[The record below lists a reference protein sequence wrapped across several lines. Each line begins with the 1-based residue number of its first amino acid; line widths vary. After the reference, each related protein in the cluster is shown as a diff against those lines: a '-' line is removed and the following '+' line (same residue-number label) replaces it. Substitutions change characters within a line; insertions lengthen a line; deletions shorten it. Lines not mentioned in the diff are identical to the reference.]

1 VLLDKKRILL
11 IGSNGLLGSQLYLK
25 SSYFSEFLGTH
36 YKTVSNSNSVFLD
49 VTDID
54 SVYSLV
60 LEFKPNV
67 IINCSAYTNVDKAE
81 LNKKNVRDV
90 NVLGLQNIIKSSS
103 IDTKI
108 VHISSDY
115 VFDGE
120 KGDYK
125 ESDPTHPVNYYG
137 KTKLESENI
146 LKGANRSFIIY
157 RPNVLYSDDINSLS
171 FFSWVLK
178 SLKNNKEIKVVDD
191 QISNPI
197 YIADFV
203 DVILDSLLMG
213 YEGVLHIGS
222 EDSLSRYQFALKI
235 AHVFGFGKRYS
246 DNITPIKTKSLNQLA
261 ERPKKSNLNCDKI
274 VQDLNFSL
282 KTTDYYL
289 NKICKIRY
297 KTT

>member
-1 VLLDKKRILL
+1 MANNRILL
-11 IGSNGLLGSQLYLK
+11 IGSNGFLGSYLYLK
-25 SSYFSEFLGTH
+25 SSNFFEVLGTY

-54 SVYSLV
+54 SVCNLV
-60 LEFKPNV
+60 SEFKPDI

-90 NVLGLQNIIKSSS
+90 NVLGLQNIIKSCS
-103 IDTKI
+103 INTKI

-125 ESDPTHPVNYYG
+125 ESDSTHPVNYYG

-146 LKGANRSFIIY
+146 LKGANRSFVIY
-157 RPNVLYSDDINSLS
+157 RPNVLYSDDINSSS
-171 FFSWVLK
+171 FFSWVRK
-178 SLKNNKEIKVVDD
+178 SLKNNQEIKVVDD
-191 QISNPI
+191 QISNPT
-197 YIADFV
+197 YIPDFV
-203 DVILDSLLMG
+203 DVILDSVLMG

-222 EDSLSRYQFALKI
+222 EDSLSRYQFALKV
-235 AHVFGFGKRYS
+235 ANVYGFNS
-246 DNITPIKTKSLNQLA
+246 DNIIPIKTKSLGQLA

-289 NKICKIRY
+289 NKIY
-297 KTT
+297 QNT